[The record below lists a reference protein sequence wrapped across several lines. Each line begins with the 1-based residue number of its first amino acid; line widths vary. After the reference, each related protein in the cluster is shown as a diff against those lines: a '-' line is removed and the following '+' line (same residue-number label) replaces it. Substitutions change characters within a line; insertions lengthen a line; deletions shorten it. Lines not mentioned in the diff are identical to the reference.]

1 MVVLQ
6 TENNGRLCIGV
17 GWGVEGTPLMECRGP
32 REHAGECVQV
42 AAEYVGLRLQLG
54 KYRGAGDRLSVVMG
68 EWAVLGEMKDGR
80 ARRNQPACVLA
91 SYIIIYSRVFL
102 PEEKDHK

>member
-1 MVVLQ
+1 MS
-6 TENNGRLCIGV
+6 
-17 GWGVEGTPLMECRGP
+17 
-32 REHAGECVQV
+32 
-42 AAEYVGLRLQLG
+42 RLQLNTWG
-54 KYRGAGDRLSVVMG
+54 CGCSSGNTEGLGIDSVVMG

-80 ARRNQPACVLA
+80 ARRNQPACVLS